1 MWPCDGSGHLNV
13 NCSDICNIQAMILKG
28 TYPFCFLL
36 LAGWDA
42 DIMAGA
48 EAAILDPDWDGYVE
62 DGGAALLVLG

>member
-48 EAAILDPDWDGYVE
+48 EAAILDSGFEAMFQE
-62 DGGAALLVLG
+62 DRATNYKEV

>member
-1 MWPCDGSGHLNV
+1 
-13 NCSDICNIQAMILKG
+13 MILKG

-48 EAAILDPDWDGYVE
+48 EAAILDSGFEAMFQE
-62 DGGAALLVLG
+62 DSVGMDRLYYGRRILLYLETVRM